1 MSNFVRLR
9 WPRLFLLLQGVA
21 AIEDA
26 TSTFGPGNNNLVS
39 VGTSLMALLG
49 FLWQPGK
56 SLEQLDPGPE
66 NRPDHVSAAMEFIAR
81 VAVIVLGALDKDD
94 DIKVIKD
101 VLSGWD
107 APGLDLDSTTPP
119 LRSDIIS
126 NRMSSFSFGGDSQL
140 PATQPATLG
149 RVNVTTS
156 MIHAAE
162 GGPALFLAL
171 GGNAQIQQPL
181 GKTWTFNVK
190 SEMDAAVAIAI
201 SFDRFDIKGPSTG
214 NFQFSVGYAA
224 NPRKP
229 SPEEPAPP
237 PIAFSFP
244 SSIGC
249 RIDFGHLDFSLSL
262 SSQAAEALVTMTDS
276 ALVLDGHN
284 YDGFISHLLTEYALQ
299 TRVQRHRRLFVGAR
313 AGPRGERGWQRR
325 SGAAACRFGKRRHA
339 DHRGDDSNR
348 SRPRPAHDSRSRRSS
363 PAWSRGCAAG
373 ADAADHARAQYIVQR
388 ADRAGLHQARSTR
401 HRVHARPGQAART
414 AESPTDRPASRPDIP
429 AWNSGARRDAG
440 LSQAA
445 DRFCTTRIR
454 ASTSARSTSHSAAD

>member
-1 MSNFVRLR
+1 
-9 WPRLFLLLQGVA
+9 
-21 AIEDA
+21 
-26 TSTFGPGNNNLVS
+26 
-39 VGTSLMALLG
+39 
-49 FLWQPGK
+49 
-56 SLEQLDPGPE
+56 
-66 NRPDHVSAAMEFIAR
+66 
-81 VAVIVLGALDKDD
+81 
-94 DIKVIKD
+94 
-101 VLSGWD
+101 
-107 APGLDLDSTTPP
+107 
-119 LRSDIIS
+119 
-126 NRMSSFSFGGDSQL
+126 MSSFSFGGDSQL

-262 SSQAAEALVTMTDS
+262 SFSWLGPVISPSSQVVT
-276 ALVLDGHN
+276 L
-284 YDGFISHLLTEYALQ
+284 SHGGAPPAQ
-299 TRVQRHRRLFVGAR
+299 T
-313 AGPRGERGWQRR
+313 
-325 SGAAACRFGKRRHA
+325 
-339 DHRGDDSNR
+339 
-348 SRPRPAHDSRSRRSS
+348 
-363 PAWSRGCAAG
+363 
-373 ADAADHARAQYIVQR
+373 
-388 ADRAGLHQARSTR
+388 
-401 HRVHARPGQAART
+401 
-414 AESPTDRPASRPDIP
+414 
-429 AWNSGARRDAG
+429 
-440 LSQAA
+440 
-445 DRFCTTRIR
+445 FCTSSAHESDFLQAGSRAAVSAQHSRIVR
-454 ASTSARSTSHSAAD
+454 IWTSL